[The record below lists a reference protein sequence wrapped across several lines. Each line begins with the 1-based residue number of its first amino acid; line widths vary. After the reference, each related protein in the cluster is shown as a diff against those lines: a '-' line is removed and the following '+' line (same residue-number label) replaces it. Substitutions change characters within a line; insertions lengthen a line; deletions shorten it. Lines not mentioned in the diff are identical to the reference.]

1 MEKNLKLSLVHFA
14 KKKKKKITKKKIK
27 KKKKK
32 KMQWGQ
38 EKITKTNKHEF
49 NPEQNKPKLTKQIKQ
64 LKQ

>member
-1 MEKNLKLSLVHFA
+1 MNRHGEKSEIINCSLC
-14 KKKKKKITKKKIK
+14 

>member
-1 MEKNLKLSLVHFA
+1 MNRHGEKSEIITSSLC
-14 KKKKKKITKKKIK
+14 KKKK

>member
-1 MEKNLKLSLVHFA
+1 MEKNLKLSLVQFA
-14 KKKKKKITKKKIK
+14 
-27 KKKKK
+27 KKKK

>member
-14 KKKKKKITKKKIK
+14 
-27 KKKKK
+27 KKK

>member
-14 KKKKKKITKKKIK
+14 
-27 KKKKK
+27 KKKK

>member
-14 KKKKKKITKKKIK
+14 K

>member
-1 MEKNLKLSLVHFA
+1 MNRHGEKSEIITSSLC
-14 KKKKKKITKKKIK
+14 K

>member
-1 MEKNLKLSLVHFA
+1 MNRHGEKSEIITSSLC
-14 KKKKKKITKKKIK
+14 KKK

>member
-14 KKKKKKITKKKIK
+14 R
-27 KKKKK
+27 KKKK

>member
-14 KKKKKKITKKKIK
+14 KKKKKKNAV
-27 KKKKK
+27 
-32 KMQWGQ
+32 GQ